1 VTVHA
6 SGETPSADEA
16 SDADPD
22 DELDDAPS
30 PAEAS
35 APGVTLGDAASDV
48 EHAKKKRR
56 GKGASRFSPSPS
68 P

>member
-6 SGETPSADEA
+6 SGETPSADDA
-16 SDADPD
+16 SDDDPD

-35 APGVTLGDAASDV
+35 APGVTLGAVASDV
-48 EHAKKKRR
+48 EHAMKKRR
-56 GKGASRFSPSPS
+56 GKSASRFSPSPS